1 MFIVYFSRKKGT
13 IKRILLSRKGIQK
26 GEIEVDGKTAK
37 VINYTDLT
45 GFLKEGDEVIVNT
58 TAIELGLGS
67 GGYHFVVLNLSNPE
81 SSLEGT
87 GHIMKMRYTPYQL
100 KVLSIEEQN
109 SSYHKKMKDAESLKN
124 MPVIICSLHSM
135 IPCAAGAIK
144 ELTNYNA
151 KIAYVMTDGGA
162 LPCVFSDLIYLL
174 KKNGFIDVT
183 LTTGHAFGGDYE
195 AINTYSGLLAA
206 KNVLNCDAAIVGMGP
221 GITGSGTKYG
231 FTGIEQGEIIN
242 CVAVLGGIP
251 IAVPRI
257 SFRDPRKRHYGVSHH
272 TLTILREIALK
283 KAIVALH
290 KYEQDRLDYVL
301 TELQKK
307 EIHKK
312 HRIIIKDGSIGV
324 DAIVSKNIK
333 LSTMN
338 RGIDE
343 EYDFFCTSGAAGA
356 VAVDFL

>member
-1 MFIVYFSRKKGT
+1 MFTVYLSKKRGT
-13 IKRILLSRKGIQK
+13 IKKILLSRKGIQK
-26 GEIEVDGKTAK
+26 GEIEVAGKTAK
-37 VINYTDLT
+37 VINYTELT

-67 GGYHFVVLNLSNPE
+67 GGYHFVVLNFSNLE

-87 GHIMKMRYTPYQL
+87 GHIIKMRYTPYQL
-100 KVLSIEEQN
+100 KVLSIEEQT
-109 SSYHKKMKDAESLKN
+109 SSYHEKMKGSESLRK

-135 IPCAAGAIK
+135 IPCAAGAVK

-162 LPCVFSDLIYLL
+162 LPCVFSDLVHLL

-183 LTTGHAFGGDYE
+183 ITAGHAFGGDFE
-195 AINTYSGLLAA
+195 AINIYSGLLAA
-206 KNVLNCDAAIVGMGP
+206 KNVLNCDIAIVGMGP

-231 FTGIEQGEIIN
+231 FSGIEQGEIIN
-242 CVAVLGGIP
+242 SVAILGGIP

-257 SFRDPRKRHYGVSHH
+257 SFGDPRKRHYGVSHH

-290 KYEQDRLDYVL
+290 KYEQGRLDYVL
-301 TELQKK
+301 NELQKK
-307 EIHKK
+307 EIDKK
-312 HRIIIKDGSIGV
+312 HRIIVKDGSIGV
-324 DAIVSKNIK
+324 DAVVSRNIK

-356 VAVDFL
+356 IAVDFL